1 MKFWRTLFL
10 ILTCV
15 AAGMT
20 VGVYLG
26 ATKNV
31 LDFIFM
37 IIFTGG
43 AAGFFLLLTI
53 IFAVIIA
60 RKEKARL
67 NLKVTLQKKDTILQA
82 GVEYVVKKRGTVRP
96 GQYQVL
102 ATDENNKSFTVRV
115 NDYVKEYTHNT
126 TLIVSEG
133 DHISARSCNIILR

>member
-1 MKFWRTLFL
+1 MKIFRRLFL
-10 ILTCV
+10 ALTCLAGGLAMGTWLTDATTMDNKLFILITAIIGGV
-15 AAGMT
+15 A
-20 VGVYLG
+20 L
-26 ATKNV
+26 
-31 LDFIFM
+31 I
-37 IIFTGG
+37 
-43 AAGFFLLLTI
+43 LTI
-53 IFAVIIA
+53 IFAVVIA
-60 RKEKARL
+60 RNNKARL

>member
-60 RKEKARL
+60 HKEKARL

>member
-60 RKEKARL
+60 RKDKARL

>member
-1 MKFWRTLFL
+1 MKFAKNLFL

-15 AAGMT
+15 ALGLA
-20 VGVYLG
+20 VGTYLG
-26 ATKNV
+26 ADVAAWDSKLV
-31 LDFIFM
+31 
-37 IIFTGG
+37 III
-43 AAGFFLLLTI
+43 AGITAGVCLLATI
-53 IFAVIIA
+53 IFAVALARIA
-60 RKEKARL
+60 KSRL

>member
-15 AAGMT
+15 AVGMT

>member
-1 MKFWRTLFL
+1 MKFAKNLFL

-15 AAGMT
+15 ALGLA
-20 VGVYLG
+20 VGTYLG
-26 ATKNV
+26 ADVTAWDSKLV
-31 LDFIFM
+31 
-37 IIFTGG
+37 III
-43 AAGFFLLLTI
+43 AGITAGVCLLATI
-53 IFAVIIA
+53 IFAVALARIA
-60 RKEKARL
+60 KSRL